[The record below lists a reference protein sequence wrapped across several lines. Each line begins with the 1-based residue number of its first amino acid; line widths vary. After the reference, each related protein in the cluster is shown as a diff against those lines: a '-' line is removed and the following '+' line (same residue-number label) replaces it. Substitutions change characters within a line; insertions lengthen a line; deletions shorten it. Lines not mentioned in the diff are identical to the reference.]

1 MAHHSFAN
9 CPFAVRCS
17 FHRAAPFLPLGSPV
31 NVGLQL
37 RINLILPAGANA
49 YMPGAIV
56 LRDIL
61 PLGKTEQ
68 LGSND
73 MGTGEKI
80 KMAEA
85 IKYPVI
91 VLSSAPVLAIYPFVQ
106 KYLVQG
112 VGIGA
117 LKGCPGRPTE
127 IRKRSDESQYRRDRP
142 PPRGPQHSAARRFF
156 TLRG

>member
-1 MAHHSFAN
+1 M
-9 CPFAVRCS
+9 
-17 FHRAAPFLPLGSPV
+17 

-127 IRKRSDESQYRRDRP
+127 IRKRSDEPQYHQDRP
-142 PPRGPQHSAARRFF
+142 PPRGPRHSAARRFF
-156 TLRG
+156 LRGADTDEKAPLDNWPARL